1 MVNEENMK
9 KKVNKAKAVKKVR
22 SNIRIVLSIFV
33 LDKYSIIE
41 LHN

>member
-9 KKVNKAKAVKKVR
+9 KKVSKAKAVKKVR

-33 LDKYSIIE
+33 LDEYFIIE
-41 LHN
+41 LHD